1 MVLTITLSSFAIR
14 WPTGHIVPHHSRIDP
29 SAKDEQLKLLETGR
43 IAAAGLALVA
53 TLSLAAC
60 GSDDKSD
67 SHSSSH
73 TTTAAAS
80 ATANVPAPPTKEELN
95 ANLQRA
101 LDPSVPNE
109 EKLDLVQGIQADPS
123 LPNRLAQAFQQANA
137 TAVVTG
143 VTAFG
148 DTVTAQA
155 TFTINGQ
162 PNQVDVPF
170 VLEDGKWKVQKAWA
184 CQALA
189 NLNQQSPACAA

>member
-1 MVLTITLSSFAIR
+1 M
-14 WPTGHIVPHHSRIDP
+14 
-29 SAKDEQLKLLETGR
+29 KLLDTGR
-43 IAAAGLALVA
+43 IAAAGLAVVA
-53 TLSLAAC
+53 ALSLAAC

-67 SHSSSH
+67 SHTTH

-80 ATANVPAPPTKEELN
+80 ATANVPAPPTVDELN
-95 ANLQRA
+95 ATLQRA

-109 EKLDLVQGIQADPS
+109 EKADLVQGIQADPS
-123 LPNRLAQAFQQANA
+123 LPNRLAEAFHQANA

-143 VTAFG
+143 VTTFG

-155 TFTINGQ
+155 KFTINGQ
-162 PNQVDVPF
+162 ENQVDVPF